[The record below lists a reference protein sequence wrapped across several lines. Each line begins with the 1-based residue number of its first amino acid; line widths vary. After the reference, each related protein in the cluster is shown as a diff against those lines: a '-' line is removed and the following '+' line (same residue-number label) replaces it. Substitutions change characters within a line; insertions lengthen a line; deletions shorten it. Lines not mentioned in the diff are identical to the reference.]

1 MSQEMSQPVIVE
13 NRPGSNGNLAASYV
27 SRATADGH
35 TLLLAYSG
43 SHVANP
49 SLFPN
54 LGWDPV
60 ESFEPIAL
68 AVKAPHVIVVRTGLP
83 VDTLAELIDY
93 DMAHPGELTSAITG
107 NGSIQHIG
115 TASTEERRGGKDG

>member
-1 MSQEMSQPVIVE
+1 MEESTMKRALWKLVPAAMVLAGLAAAPVAAQDFPTQPVTIVVPGAAGGGGDFVGRLLAERMSQEMSQPVIVE

-49 SLFPN
+49 
-54 LGWDPV
+54 DR
-60 ESFEPIAL
+60 
-68 AVKAPHVIVVRTGLP
+68 K
-83 VDTLAELIDY
+83 
-93 DMAHPGELTSAITG
+93 
-107 NGSIQHIG
+107 
-115 TASTEERRGGKDG
+115 STRLNSSH

>member
-35 TLLLAYSG
+35 TLPLAYSG

-60 ESFEPIAL
+60 ESFAPL
-68 AVKAPHVIVVRTGLP
+68 APAGTAPPVIVVRKGRP
-83 VDTLAELIDY
+83 VHTLADLKLRQAVVGDRVGQEV
-93 DMAHPGELTSAITG
+93 
-107 NGSIQHIG
+107 
-115 TASTEERRGGKDG
+115 

>member
-1 MSQEMSQPVIVE
+1 MRISDWSSDVCSSDLRMSQEMSQPVIVE

-49 SLFPN
+49 SLFPT
-54 LGWDPV
+54 LGWDHV
-60 ESFEPIAL
+60 ESFETIGP
-68 AVKAPHVIVVRTGLP
+68 AVQAPPVIVVRT
-83 VDTLAELIDY
+83 
-93 DMAHPGELTSAITG
+93 
-107 NGSIQHIG
+107 IG
-115 TASTEERRGGKDG
+115 RAP